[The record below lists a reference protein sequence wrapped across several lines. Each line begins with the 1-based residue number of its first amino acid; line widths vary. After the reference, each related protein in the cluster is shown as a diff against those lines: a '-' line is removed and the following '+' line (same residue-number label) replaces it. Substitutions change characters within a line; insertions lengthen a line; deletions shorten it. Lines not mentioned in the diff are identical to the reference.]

1 MSPALRSRSPV
12 PNRGP
17 RRGTTLVE
25 LLVALVVVTVGLLGL
40 AGSAALVSRE
50 LGASRREVAVTT
62 AARNRLERLTSGTC
76 RSPDDGT
83 AAGPRIIER
92 WTIVPASNGMSR
104 VAVTAEQRA
113 PERNRSTIRRLEALV
128 PCL

>member
-1 MSPALRSRSPV
+1 MRSRSPV

-40 AGSAALVSRE
+40 AGSAALVARE
-50 LGASRREVAVTT
+50 LGASRREAAVTA
-62 AARNRLERLTSGTC
+62 AARSRLERLTSGPC
-76 RSPDDGT
+76 RLPDDGT
-83 AAGPRIIER
+83 AVGGSIIEH
-92 WTIVPASNGMSR
+92 WTIVPASNGMSH

-113 PERNRSTIRRLEALV
+113 PEHHRSTIRRLEALV
-128 PCL
+128 PCV

>member
-1 MSPALRSRSPV
+1 MSPALLPRPPV
-12 PNRGP
+12 PDRRP

-25 LLVALVVVTVGLLGL
+25 LLLALVVVTVGLLGL
-40 AGSAALVSRE
+40 AGSAALVARE
-50 LGASRREVAVTT
+50 LGASRREAAVTA
-62 AARNRLERLTSGTC
+62 AARNRLERVTSGPC

-83 AAGPRIIER
+83 AVGAGIVER
-92 WTIVPASNGMSR
+92 WTVVPASSGMSR